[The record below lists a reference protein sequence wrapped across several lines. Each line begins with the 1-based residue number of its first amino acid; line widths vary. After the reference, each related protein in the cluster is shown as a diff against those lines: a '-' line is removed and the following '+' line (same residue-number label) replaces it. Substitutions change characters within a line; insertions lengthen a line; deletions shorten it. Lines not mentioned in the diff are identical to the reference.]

1 MIKTTKSSTNV
12 NIARRL
18 ASQMWGEVQGQ
29 QKVLN
34 GIWWM
39 DCTGHGGYLVDTNL
53 YPEFKGDEVTVFR
66 NKRSRYYKPTE
77 QHFAPFEE
85 DCEFAKV
92 NWLYPEV
99 LNERSKKY
107 NLKDKTLEEWKEE
120 MLDLSR
126 RCLESWNKDFLK
138 KYPQHR

>member
-77 QHFAPFEE
+77 QHFVK
-85 DCEFAKV
+85 CVK
-92 NWLYPEV
+92 
-99 LNERSKKY
+99 
-107 NLKDKTLEEWKEE
+107 
-120 MLDLSR
+120 
-126 RCLESWNKDFLK
+126 
-138 KYPQHR
+138 H